1 MHARIFGSSC
11 LEFIFRFQ
19 MPILIFICLSVFLL
33 CIYGPLHIRRRALVN
48 FNASHIENDIS
59 VNHYSTRTVGGGFSL
74 TDFDLNL
81 SDKHL
86 FNSSAIIK
94 WFFPIMVCFQT
105 PCKKEKWKFLS
116 TKHPSLLSPRTYS
129 YPFKEAPRE
138 LQ

>member
-86 FNSSAIIK
+86 FNSSAII
-94 WFFPIMVCFQT
+94 IMVLSHNGLFSNTMQKR
-105 PCKKEKWKFLS
+105 KKEISFYKA
-116 TKHPSLLSPRTYS
+116 PVSLISQNIFISL
-129 YPFKEAPRE
+129 
-138 LQ
+138 